1 MPVASDVDSL
11 IFVLE
16 LRRGLDSTST
26 GHNTR
31 ATGATNVH
39 AHSSRSHLVLTVYI
53 EMQNTSGSGGKSLS
67 KLNLVDLAGSERLAK
82 SGATGDRLTESTH
95 INKSLS
101 ALGSCIAAL
110 VNRSKRLQAHAAH
123 GARCARPLGAGK
135 RDGSRAIL
143 IEGQAGVRLRK
154 RGVRREESGYGFRWE
169 RQPDGR

>member
-1 MPVASDVDSL
+1 
-11 IFVLE
+11 
-16 LRRGLDSTST
+16 
-26 GHNTR
+26 
-31 ATGATNVH
+31 VH

-53 EMQNTSGSGGKSLS
+53 EMENTSVGGGGKSLS

-123 GARCARPLGAGK
+123 GARCARL
-135 RDGSRAIL
+135 
-143 IEGQAGVRLRK
+143 
-154 RGVRREESGYGFRWE
+154 
-169 RQPDGR
+169 